1 LYGNLFAAKRLK
13 EGSQTFHVW
22 LLSNCAFSAKNTKFP
37 RGISA
42 MSLDRY
48 IEQHDNGYR
57 VSGTRVSLDSLVYR
71 FREGLSPES
80 IQADCFPTLTLEQ
93 VYGALIFYLRNKAEI
108 DEYLK
113 QSETEE
119 ETFKENLRTKYP
131 NAYRRLD
138 EIIANTQLTRQR
150 KFVFR
155 QIMI

>member
-1 LYGNLFAAKRLK
+1 
-13 EGSQTFHVW
+13 
-22 LLSNCAFSAKNTKFP
+22 
-37 RGISA
+37 
-42 MSLDRY
+42 MSLDNY
-48 IEQHDNGYR
+48 TEQHDEGYW

-93 VYGALIFYLRNKAEI
+93 IYGALTFYLRNKPEI

-119 ETFKENLRTKYP
+119 EEFKENLRTKYP

-138 EIIANTQLTRQR
+138 DIITNARLTHR
-150 KFVFR
+150 
-155 QIMI
+155 

>member
-1 LYGNLFAAKRLK
+1 
-13 EGSQTFHVW
+13 
-22 LLSNCAFSAKNTKFP
+22 
-37 RGISA
+37 
-42 MSLDRY
+42 MSLDNY
-48 IEQHDNGYR
+48 IEQRDKGYW

-93 VYGALIFYLRNKAEI
+93 VYGALAFYLHNVEEI

-119 ETFKENLRTKYP
+119 EVFKENLRAKYP

-138 EIIANTQLTRQR
+138 NIITKA
-150 KFVFR
+150 
-155 QIMI
+155 